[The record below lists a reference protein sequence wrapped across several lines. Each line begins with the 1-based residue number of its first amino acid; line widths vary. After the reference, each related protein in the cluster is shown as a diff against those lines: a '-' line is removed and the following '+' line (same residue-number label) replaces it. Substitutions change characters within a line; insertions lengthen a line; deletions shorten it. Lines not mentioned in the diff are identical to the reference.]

1 MKINWRS
8 GVGYAFIII
17 AIALVSIASSLVY
30 HPERIVTFEFWVIV
44 ALKTLVSVLTFN
56 IIYFNNM
63 LTRRADA
70 KSSLYATFSDYARY
84 VTSVYKDGKQA
95 DVRKRIADGN
105 AARYA
110 QAANVAIQKITSAL
124 RYEDVKSVTDKT
136 ADIDALCV
144 EYMLTRR
151 ESKRLRIVVKNAI
164 NGRIKYEHLDYNHIM
179 LNNDVTKHAHPS
191 MVVNEKTD
199 LAIKNINIAIN
210 GAIFSALFTIFA
222 MGEMNNLFYE
232 IVSNGTTISFAIFNA
247 YRFTHMQSN
256 KLKNA
261 YQARQDFLCEFIKPS
276 EPVRINAVTQTV
288 ETEARA

>member
-1 MKINWRS
+1 MSKINWRS

-30 HPERIVTFEFWVIV
+30 HPERIITLEFWVIV

-63 LTRRADA
+63 LTRRADS

-84 VTSVYKDGKQA
+84 VTSVYKNGGQA
-95 DVRKRIADGN
+95 VVRKHIADGN

-124 RYEDVKSVTDKT
+124 RYEDVKT
-136 ADIDALCV
+136 ADIDTLCA

-151 ESKRLRIVVKNAI
+151 ESKRLRKVVKNAI
-164 NGRIKYEHLDYNHIM
+164 NGHIKYERLDYNHIM

-232 IVSNGTTISFAIFNA
+232 IVSNGTTIAFAIFNA
-247 YRFTHMQSN
+247 YRFTHLQCN

-261 YQARQDFLCEFIKPS
+261 YQARQDFLCEFVKPV
-276 EPVRINAVTQTV
+276 EPVRINAVTQAV
-288 ETEARA
+288 EIEARA